1 MSTNGQFVW
10 SFEEDIL
17 NKFEEL
23 QEDGSFDDIAA
34 EILNNT
40 NLSTVFVDEVRGIM
54 SDYNYDENKFN
65 DDVLIAMRIIE
76 ERYELLKD
84 RRLIMEYKHIN
95 DCWAAIRKAKTIE
108 EVKDLFEKFPRWSG
122 DWDIMVEDGHYVVYN
137 TWFDEQCDDF
147 DTDCETLDIEVL

>member
-1 MSTNGQFVW
+1 MSLNNQFVW

-23 QEDGSFDDIAA
+23 QEDGRFDDIAA

-40 NLSTVFVDEVRGIM
+40 NLSTVFVDEVRGIA

-76 ERYELLKD
+76 ERYDLCK
-84 RRLIMEYKHIN
+84 
-95 DCWAAIRKAKTIE
+95 E
-108 EVKDLFEKFPRWSG
+108 EEITYG
-122 DWDIMVEDGHYVVYN
+122 I
-137 TWFDEQCDDF
+137 
-147 DTDCETLDIEVL
+147 